1 MNWNWWFWQ
10 WICVN
15 TIIGSKCQDIENTF
29 CLFGL
34 VNYPISSSEDGD
46 ATDDHSE
53 VIANEHIQDKP
64 IGIETNEEIITSEFV
79 HDKHDEAEK
88 DNEIIKPVSHQIRMA
103 CNVCSKVLNVKSMKA
118 HMRNIHGIGG
128 EASKQENIGE
138 VKLTTKRV
146 RTNGIWPIC
155 LIRLMINL
163 LYITTFINE

>member
-15 TIIGSKCQDIENTF
+15 TKIDSKSQNIEKTF
-29 CLFGL
+29 GLFGL
-34 VNYPISSSEDGD
+34 VNYSISSSEDED
-46 ATDDHSE
+46 VTDDLSE

-64 IGIETNEEIITSEFV
+64 IEIETNDEIITSESV

-118 HMRNIHGIGG
+118 HMRTFMVL
-128 EASKQENIGE
+128 
-138 VKLTTKRV
+138 VKLQSEKILV
-146 RTNGIWPIC
+146 K
-155 LIRLMINL
+155 LS
-163 LYITTFINE
+163 

>member
-1 MNWNWWFWQ
+1 MSWNCWFWQ

-15 TIIGSKCQDIENTF
+15 TKIGSKSQDIEDIF

-34 VNYPISSSEDGD
+34 VNYPISSSEDED

-88 DNEIIKPVSHQIRMA
+88 NDEIIKPVSHQIRMA

-128 EASKQENIGE
+128 EASKRENISE
-138 VKLTTKRV
+138 VKLTTREF
-146 RTNGIWPIC
+146 G
-155 LIRLMINL
+155 LMGSDL
-163 LYITTFINE
+163 FV

>member
-1 MNWNWWFWQ
+1 MSIVGVKTKKTYF
-10 WICVN
+10 V
-15 TIIGSKCQDIENTF
+15 SLVF
-29 CLFGL
+29 
-34 VNYPISSSEDGD
+34 VNYPISSSEDED

-64 IGIETNEEIITSEFV
+64 IEIETNDGVITSESV

-88 DNEIIKPVSHQIRMA
+88 DDEIIKPVSHQIRMA

-128 EASKQENIGE
+128 EASKREYIDE

-146 RTNGIWPIC
+146 RTNGI
-155 LIRLMINL
+155 
-163 LYITTFINE
+163 